1 MGKYDGWLIVSDMD
15 ATLLTDDHNICDR
28 NAKAID
34 EFINE
39 GGRFSIATGRV
50 MPAVK
55 MYLDKIRIN
64 APAVLHNGAKIYDF
78 REEKCLFCKPIE
90 EYRKPIL
97 KRVHDELP
105 FIGLE
110 VYTADEETYVYQHC
124 KETARFKLRGYDVCY
139 ELPEHIWNVPWI
151 KWLLVG
157 DKEVLDKYEPIYRRE
172 YDSGFC
178 VRSGDKYL
186 DIVSGGV
193 SKGKG
198 VLYLAELYGIQPEKI
213 ITVGDNMNDIDMIET
228 AGIGVAVSNAEDK
241 VKEAADIQVCSNNE
255 GAIADILEKIIKV

>member
-1 MGKYDGWLIVSDMD
+1 MYISIVRKQQDLSSEDM
-15 ATLLTDDHNICDR
+15 I
-28 NAKAID
+28 
-34 EFINE
+34 
-39 GGRFSIATGRV
+39 
-50 MPAVK
+50 
-55 MYLDKIRIN
+55 
-64 APAVLHNGAKIYDF
+64 
-78 REEKCLFCKPIE
+78 
-90 EYRKPIL
+90 
-97 KRVHDELP
+97 
-105 FIGLE
+105 
-110 VYTADEETYVYQHC
+110 
-124 KETARFKLRGYDVCY
+124 CY

>member
-1 MGKYDGWLIVSDMD
+1 
-15 ATLLTDDHNICDR
+15 
-28 NAKAID
+28 
-34 EFINE
+34 
-39 GGRFSIATGRV
+39 

-110 VYTADEETYVYQHC
+110 VYTADEETYVYQRC
-124 KETARFKLRGYDVCY
+124 KETERFKLRGYDVCY
-139 ELPEHIWNVPWI
+139 ELPERIWNVPWI

>member
-1 MGKYDGWLIVSDMD
+1 MGKYEGYLIVSDMD
-15 ATLLTDDHNICDR
+15 ATLLTDEHEVCER
-28 NAKAID
+28 NQRAIR
-34 EFINE
+34 EFIKE

-50 MPAVK
+50 MPAVR
-55 MYLDKIRIN
+55 MYLDRIHIN
-64 APAVLHNGAKIYDF
+64 APAILHNGAKIYDF
-78 REEKCLFCKPIE
+78 ENEQCLFCKPIE
-90 EYRKPIL
+90 EERKPVL

-124 KETARFKLRGYDVCY
+124 EETKRFKERGYDVCY
-139 ELPEHIWNVPWI
+139 ELPEAVWDKPWI

-157 DKEVLDKYEPIYRRE
+157 EKEMLDKYEPIYRRD
-172 YDSGFC
+172 YDKGYC

-198 VLYLAELYGIQPEKI
+198 MLYLAQHYGIAPEKVI
-213 ITVGDNMNDIDMIET
+213 AVGDNMNDIDMLKK
-228 AGIGVAVSNAEDK
+228 AGIGVAVSNAEDA
-241 VKEAADIQVCSNNE
+241 VKAVADAVVCSNNE
-255 GAIADILEKIIKV
+255 GAIADIIEKILK